1 MIKSISKQV
10 VAIGVFD
17 AAFAAFAAFATLTA
31 FASLASEVKEFPTE
45 NSVKE
50 ELSKIGCATGHS
62 PTYKFATLQKGIS
75 YTLVRGELLLEEIPV
90 SCPAGYDKSKTEI
103 FCVQIVCSMNVN
115 IGREPQ
121 P

>member
-1 MIKSISKQV
+1 MINSISKQV

-17 AAFAAFAAFATLTA
+17 AAFAAFATLTA
-31 FASLASEVKEFPTE
+31 FTSLASEDKEFPTE

-103 FCVQIVCSMNVN
+103 FCVQIVCSVN
-115 IGREPQ
+115 DPRLISSAN
-121 P
+121 